1 MRLIYIL
8 QAYYVDV
15 HYTVLASSLTISLLK
30 VMSDGISSDRLL
42 FADLF
47 NHFLSTLLMRKL

>member
-30 VMSDGISSDRLL
+30 VMNDGISSDRLL

-47 NHFLSTLLMRKL
+47 NHFLSTL